1 MNTGERLA
9 ELRKKRSLSQKSFAD
24 IFGVSQSTVNMWE
37 NNKRR
42 IGNDDLNKLADFY
55 HVSSDYILGRSD
67 EKTPTAALQTP
78 ITATEKIPVY
88 GSIRAG
94 MPTLAV
100 ENIIG
105 RVWVPIEF
113 QERYG
118 RENLFA
124 LRINGE
130 SMNKVI
136 PNGYAAV
143 FAKGVGVENG
153 DIVAVLI
160 DGEDATIKRFEQ
172 TSQAAI
178 FSPESWDETFK
189 PIIFHK
195 TEAQD
200 FKIMGK
206 YLFATSADI

>member
-1 MNTGERLA
+1 MTTGERLA
-9 ELRKKRSLSQKSFAD
+9 ELRKKRSLSQKAFAD
-24 IFGVSQSTVNMWE
+24 IFGVSQSTVTMWE

-42 IGNDDLNKLADFY
+42 IGNDDLIKLADFY
-55 HVSSDYILGRSD
+55 HVSSDYILARSD
-67 EKTPTAALQTP
+67 DKIPLTKQTP
-78 ITATEKIPVY
+78 IVATEKIPVY

-105 RVWVPIEF
+105 RVWVPIDV

-195 TEAQD
+195 TEVQD

-206 YLFATSADI
+206 YLFATSAEI

>member
-1 MNTGERLA
+1 MTFGQRLK
-9 ELRKKRSLSQKSFAD
+9 ELRLSKRMTQEDLGKLMNVSKSSVSLYEKDERTPDQETLIKTANFY
-24 IFGVSQSTVNMWE
+24 GVT
-37 NNKRR
+37 
-42 IGNDDLNKLADFY
+42 L
-55 HVSSDYILGRSD
+55 DYLLGRTD
-67 EKTPTAALQTP
+67 LKEAAP
-78 ITATEKIPVY
+78 IPATEKIPVY

-195 TEAQD
+195 TEVQD